1 MTVENTGKNREHHMT
16 QGRIAAPLIFFTLPL
31 VLGNLFQLTYNAADS
46 VIVGKLLGEESLAAV
61 GTSTPIMN
69 IAILLI
75 SGMCMGASVLMSAQ
89 YGAEDYD
96 TLSRQL
102 STTLLAG
109 CGFSLAFSLIMVFLA
124 DPVLRLIQVPA
135 DVVPEAAGYLRVI
148 FMGLVFTFMYNFL
161 ANSLRALG
169 DSRTP
174 LFFLV
179 VSSVL
184 NIGLDVLFV
193 AVLGLGVTGSAVATV
208 LSQALCCLFCVFYI
222 RFQVPLLCLGKR
234 WLVFDRGLLKRTVGY
249 GSTSAMQ
256 QVCLQLGKVIIQAVV
271 NSQDNISM
279 IAAFTA
285 VNRVDDFAYTP
296 QQNIGHAMTTF
307 IAQNKGAGHRERIKK
322 GFMCGL
328 TIELGYS
335 LFLFVFIFFAAPAIM
350 GLFAEEDGAQ
360 AVRLGT
366 DYLRLISFMY
376 ILPGFTN
383 GIQGFFRGMGDLKV
397 TLYSTFMNMLG
408 RVAAVVV
415 MIGAL
420 ELEFV
425 SLAWANM
432 AGWIVMMLF
441 EVPLLVKSVKRL

>member
-1 MTVENTGKNREHHMT
+1 M
-16 QGRIAAPLIFFTLPL
+16 PLIAFTIPL

-46 VIVGKLLGEESLAAV
+46 VIVGKLLGDTALAAV

-96 TLSRQL
+96 TLSRQV

-109 CGFSLAFSLIMVFLA
+109 SGFSLVFTIVMMFLA
-124 DPVLRLIQVPA
+124 QPVLRLIR
-135 DVVPEAAGYLRVI
+135 VPENVMPDAVLYLRVI
-148 FMGLVFTFMYNFL
+148 FLGLAFTFIYNFL
-161 ANSLRALG
+161 ANTMRALG
-169 DSRTP
+169 DSKTP
-174 LFFLV
+174 LYFLV
-179 VSSVL
+179 VSSLL
-184 NIGLDVLFV
+184 NIGLDLLFV
-193 AVLGLGVTGSAVATV
+193 AALGLGVLGSAVATV
-208 LSQALCCLFCVFYI
+208 LSQALCCLFCAFYI
-222 RFQVPLLCLGKR
+222 KLRVPLLCLGKK
-234 WLVFDRGLLKRTVGY
+234 WLVFDRVLLKRTVGY

-256 QVCLQLGKVIIQAVV
+256 QVCLQVGKVIIQAVV
-271 NSQDNISM
+271 NTGGDSVM
-279 IAAFTA
+279 AAFTA

-307 IAQNKGAGHRERIKK
+307 IAQNKGAGHQERIKK
-322 GFMCGL
+322 GFQCGL
-328 TIELGYS
+328 MIELCYS
-335 LFLFVFIFFAAPAIM
+335 LFLLVFIFFGAPFII
-350 GLFAEEDGAQ
+350 GLFADEEGAQ
-360 AVRLGT
+360 VVRLGT

-408 RVAAVVV
+408 RVVAVVLMV
-415 MIGAL
+415 KVL
-420 ELEFV
+420 ELGFV

-432 AGWIVMMLF
+432 AGWIVMLLF
-441 EVPLLVKSVKRL
+441 EVPLLVKSVRRL

>member
-1 MTVENTGKNREHHMT
+1 MT
-16 QGRIAAPLIFFTLPL
+16 QGKIAAPLIAFTIPL

-46 VIVGKLLGEESLAAV
+46 VIVGKLLGEEALAAV

-69 IAILLI
+69 IAVLLI

-96 TLSRQL
+96 TLSRQI
-102 STTLLAG
+102 STTMLAG
-109 CGFSLAFSLIMVFLA
+109 CGFSAVFSLFMMFLA
-124 DPVLRLIQVPA
+124 VPVLRLIRVPEE
-135 DVVPEAAGYLRVI
+135 VMPEAAVYLRII
-148 FMGLVFTFMYNFL
+148 FLGLVFTFVYNFL
-161 ANSLRALG
+161 ANTMRALG
-169 DSRTP
+169 DSRAP
-174 LFFLV
+174 LYFLV
-179 VSSVL
+179 VSSIL
-184 NIGLDVLFV
+184 NIVMDVVFV
-193 AVLGLGVTGSAVATV
+193 AGLKLGVMGSAVATV
-208 LSQALCCLFCVFYI
+208 LSQMLCCLFCAFYI
-222 RFQVPLLCLGKR
+222 RLKIPLLCLGKK

-256 QVCLQLGKVIIQAVV
+256 QVCLQVGKVIIQSVV
-271 NSQDNISM
+271 NSQNVSVM
-279 IAAFTA
+279 AAFTA

-307 IAQNKGAGHRERIKK
+307 IAQNKGAGHQDRIKK
-322 GFMCGL
+322 GFRCGL
-328 TIELGYS
+328 LIELCYS
-335 LFLFVFIFFAAPAIM
+335 LFLLVFIFCAAPAVM

-360 AVRLGT
+360 AVSLGT

-383 GIQGFFRGMGDLKV
+383 GIQGFFRGMGDMKV

-408 RVAAVVV
+408 RVIAVIIMVRV
-415 MIGAL
+415 L
-420 ELEFV
+420 ELGFV

-432 AGWIVMMLF
+432 AGWIVMLLF

>member
-1 MTVENTGKNREHHMT
+1 MNIQKSKEHHMT
-16 QGRIAAPLIFFTLPL
+16 QGRIAAPLIVFTIPL

-46 VIVGKLLGEESLAAV
+46 VIVGKILGEEALAAV

-75 SGMCMGASVLMSAQ
+75 SGMCMGASVLMSSQ
-89 YGAEDYD
+89 YGAEDHE
-96 TLSRQL
+96 TLSRQI

-109 CGFSLAFSLIMVFLA
+109 CGFSAVFSLVMMFLA
-124 DPVLRLIQVPA
+124 APVLRLIRVPA
-135 DVVPEAAGYLRVI
+135 DVVPAAAAYLRVI
-148 FMGLVFTFMYNFL
+148 FIGLVFTFIYNFL
-161 ANSLRALG
+161 ANTMRALG
-169 DSRTP
+169 DSSTP
-174 LFFLV
+174 LCFLV

-193 AVLGLGVTGSAVATV
+193 AVFRLGVMGSAVATV
-208 LSQALCCLFCVFYI
+208 LSQALCCCFCAVYI
-222 RFQVPLLCLGKR
+222 KLRVPLLCLGRR
-234 WLVFDRGLLKRTVGY
+234 WLIFDRGLLKRTVSY

-256 QVCLQLGKVIIQAVV
+256 QVCLQVGKVIIQAVV
-271 NSQDNISM
+271 NSQGVSM
-279 IAAFTA
+279 MAAFTA

-307 IAQNKGAGHRERIKK
+307 IAQNKGAGQKERIRK
-322 GFMCGL
+322 GFRCGL
-328 TIELGYS
+328 VIELCYS
-335 LFLFVFIFFAAPAIM
+335 LFLLVFIFLAAPAIM
-350 GLFAEEDGAQ
+350 SLFAEDEGTQ

-383 GIQGFFRGMGDLKV
+383 GIQGFFRGMGDMKV

-408 RVAAVVV
+408 RVVAVVV
-415 MIGAL
+415 MVRVL
-420 ELEFV
+420 ELGFV

-432 AGWIVMMLF
+432 IGWIVMLLF
-441 EVPLLVKSVKRL
+441 EVPLLVKSVRHL